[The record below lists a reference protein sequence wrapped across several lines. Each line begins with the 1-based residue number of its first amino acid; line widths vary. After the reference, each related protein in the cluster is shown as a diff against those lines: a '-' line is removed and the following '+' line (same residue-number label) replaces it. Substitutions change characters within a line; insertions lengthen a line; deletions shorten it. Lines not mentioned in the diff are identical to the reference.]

1 MAYKALLYLNG
12 VEVKNIV
19 EYDDLPSIHDGENS
33 GRSPS
38 LKMNRDILGRIMSIT
53 VKLGI
58 TDKETGRSLLNTLK
72 SPNISVK
79 FLDSET
85 DTYKTIDCYCVDPKK
100 SLIPGLTNFYKEIDF
115 VLNSNGRY
123 D

>member
-1 MAYKALLYLNG
+1 MTYKPLLYLNG
-12 VEVKNIV
+12 TEIKNIV
-19 EYDDLPSIHDGENS
+19 EYDDLPSIQDGENS
-33 GRSPS
+33 GRTPT
-38 LKMNRDILGRIMSIT
+38 LQMNRDILGRVMSIT

-58 TDKETGRSLLNTLK
+58 TPEATVRNILNILK
-72 SPNISVK
+72 NPNIVVK

-85 DTYKTIDCYCVDPKK
+85 DSYKTINCYCVDPKK
-100 SLIPGLTNFYKEIDF
+100 TRLPGMMNYYQSLEF